1 MCRNIV
7 GYCDLNIHNVN
18 TFEAM
23 GNHTLEAFF
32 ALVRAGLFPVR
43 GDGFMVHGQD
53 KRQSRAIESLFR
65 DVDWNEV
72 YQMAQE
78 QSVQG
83 IVLQGI
89 ERFKNHN
96 VDLRSATTG
105 DACQSKNLNFD
116 IPQILL
122 LQWIGEVQVIEQQNK
137 EMNAF
142 VADLIEKLRQNDIY
156 VLLVKGQGIAQCYEK
171 PLWRCSGDVDLF
183 LDDVNYEKA
192 KILLMPLASEVE
204 TESVG
209 SKHLGMTINDWIVEL
224 HGSLR
229 VGLPN
234 KINRVLDYIKTETF
248 NRGNVRSWMNGQTEV
263 FLLGKENDIVYVFV
277 HFFNHFYKEGVGL
290 RQLCDWCRLMWT
302 YRDEIDV
309 KKIEG
314 CIQEMGL
321 VSEWKAFYNLASRYL
336 GMPDLDA
343 RLMAKDSRFDK
354 KADKIMEFILKA
366 GNMGHN
372 RDMSHFSKYPYL
384 LRKCVS
390 MCRRITDLINHA
402 RIFPL
407 DSLRFFPRIMWNGV
421 VSAIRGE

>member
-1 MCRNIV
+1 MEKSKR
-7 GYCDLNIHNVN
+7 
-18 TFEAM
+18 
-23 GNHTLEAFF
+23 AFF
-32 ALVRAGLFPVR
+32 ELIKAGIFPVH
-43 GDGFMVHGQD
+43 GEGGMVHD
-53 KRQSRAIESLFR
+53 TLFK
-65 DVDWNEV
+65 DVDWEKV
-72 YQMAQE
+72 FQLAQE

-83 IVLQGI
+83 LVLQGI
-89 ERFKNHN
+89 DWFK
-96 VDLRSATTG
+96 VQG
-105 DACQSKNLNFD
+105 SKFN
-116 IPQILL
+116 IPQVLL
-122 LQWIGEVQVIEQQNK
+122 LQWIGEVQMIEQRNK

-142 VADLIEKLRQNDIY
+142 VAELIEMLRKNDADA
-156 VLLVKGQGIAQCYEK
+156 LLVKGQGVAQCYEK

-183 LDDVNYEKA
+183 LSDSNYEIA
-192 KILLMPLASEVE
+192 KRVLVPLASEVE
-204 TESVG
+204 TEYVG
-209 SKHLGMTINDWIVEL
+209 SKHLGMTIDGWVVEL

-229 VGLPN
+229 VGLPI
-234 KINRVLDYIKTETF
+234 KINRVLDDIKSDTF
-248 NRGNVRSWMNGQTEV
+248 NRGNMRSWMNGRTQV

-336 GMPDLDA
+336 GMPDLVQGSW
-343 RLMAKDSRFDK
+343 LMVHDSGFDK
-354 KADKIMEFILKA
+354 KADMIMEFILKA

-384 LRKCVS
+384 IRKCVS
-390 MCRRITDLINHA
+390 MGRRIGDLINHA

-407 DSLRFFPRIMWNGV
+407 DSLRFFPKIMFNGLR
-421 VSAIRGE
+421 SAARGE